1 MTEIQ
6 VGKVMLTPKGEY
18 DSTKTYI
25 RLDAVTYQGS
35 SYVCLADTSTTPPGD
50 SWQLLADKGA
60 DGQPGK
66 DGQPGS
72 PGVTPH
78 IDATTGNW
86 FIGTT
91 NTGVKAQ
98 GPAGQNGSDGKPGS
112 NGSDGKPGADGVTPH
127 IDSAT
132 GHWFIGST
140 DTGVSAR
147 GPQGEQGSPGKDG
160 QTPDVSNLA
169 TKTDLANY
177 YTKTETDTKLSTKAD
192 QAEYQTLNDKFSN
205 MQIGGRNLY
214 IDTKSFDSPAS
225 WYVGGP
231 DPSSLWTKTTDTYNG
246 LAVIQATQDWNGLS
260 QYIQVK
266 KGDVLTYSVYAKN
279 TSGTGTSTIFWLLN
293 FQTEGS
299 YSTATVDPANTPVAI
314 TGSWQRVSSTA
325 VATSDGYLRP
335 RIERTNN
342 NTNTLQIAGIKVEKG
357 SIATDWTPAPE
368 DTTTAIQ
375 KNTTAIGQ
383 ANQQIT
389 DLQTAVKAQ
398 QSAAIDTS
406 NVSTSKKPSDYS
418 DGIFYELKSVSTL
431 GLDRSGIASEL
442 QQGTNAI
449 VTTKAYSGMARQMAE
464 VIGSATPATFIR
476 NGNSTN
482 WSNWYISQLTAM

>member
-18 DSTKTYI
+18 DNTKTYI

-35 SYVCLADTSTTPPGD
+35 SYVCLSDTSSAPPGD

-112 NGSDGKPGADGVTPH
+112 NGSDGVSPH
-127 IDSAT
+127 IDSTT
-132 GHWFIGST
+132 GHWFVGST

-147 GPQGEQGSPGKDG
+147 GPQGQQGSPGKDG
-160 QTPDVSNLA
+160 VTPDVSNLA

-192 QAEYQTLNDKFSN
+192 QAEYQALNDKFNN
-205 MQIGGRNLY
+205 MQIGGRNLLR
-214 IDTKSFDSPAS
+214 
-225 WYVGGP
+225 G
-231 DPSSLWTKTTDTYNG
+231 
-246 LAVIQATQDWNGLS
+246 
-260 QYIQVK
+260 
-266 KGDVLTYSVYAKN
+266 
-279 TSGTGTSTIFWLLN
+279 
-293 FQTEGS
+293 
-299 YSTATVDPANTPVAI
+299 TATFEFPFVSNEGTHTIQKYDDETNYLQHTSNTPLSAMGPWWSLTPKVGQVYTLSADVCGNGYI
-314 TGSWQRVSSTA
+314 AAGMFHYEGGEAGSLGRVDLTNGWQRISNTFRVNKISGNWIIYASNST
-325 VATSDGYLRP
+325 L
-335 RIERTNN
+335 
-342 NTNTLQIAGIKVEKG
+342 LKIKDIKIEKG
-357 SIATDWTPAPE
+357 NVATDWTPAPE
-368 DTTTAIQ
+368 DTITAIQ

-383 ANQQIT
+383 ANKQIT

-418 DGIFYELKSVSTL
+418 DGFSYEIKSFDSL
-431 GLDRSGIASEL
+431 GIDKSKIASEL
-442 QQGTNAI
+442 VQGK
-449 VTTKAYSGMARQMAE
+449 VVWLTTKKYSTYARQTAE
-464 VIGSATPATFIR
+464 VIDGTVPATFVR
-476 NGNSTN
+476 NGEDST
-482 WSNWYISQLTAM
+482 WHDWLISQLTAF